1 MSSSD
6 WKIQRHGTRCHATDR
21 EFEEGETFYSAIFWA
36 EGELER
42 RDFCIEAWKERFETS
57 RVVDASER
65 SAPEGAAPEGA
76 APEGAAPDEG
86 ESEEDESEDASDGPR
101 PFSFW
106 RTRLPRSDEPPR
118 IAFQEAEDCFWQLVE
133 PAKLDADTRSL
144 AYVLSLLLLRKKK
157 IKLISTERR
166 RGKEFSRFESL
177 DGERTIELVDP
188 GLEIAD
194 IERLEERVREL
205 LFPGLV
211 VAEKGP
217 AEGGAENEGADDG
230 GQAGAEAAVA
240 VEAPAAE
247 PSDGESVEEGSPR

>member
-1 MSSSD
+1 M
-6 WKIQRHGTRCHATDR
+6 
-21 EFEEGETFYSAIFWA
+21 
-36 EGELER
+36 
-42 RDFCIEAWKERFETS
+42 
-57 RVVDASER
+57 
-65 SAPEGAAPEGA
+65 
-76 APEGAAPDEG
+76 
-86 ESEEDESEDASDGPR
+86 
-101 PFSFW
+101 
-106 RTRLPRSDEPPR
+106 
-118 IAFQEAEDCFWQLVE
+118 E

-217 AEGGAENEGADDG
+217 AEGGAETEGADDG